1 MHVLAGPSSWHGN
14 GSIHNLRY
22 NLRFRMI
29 SQQWA
34 RVFFIFEMKKDR
46 LLKQGSR
53 TSPAVLRASI
63 ILALVGLVWT
73 GYRSIE
79 HVAPGFLTIL
89 RYRSCELEEH
99 AEYDGRV
106 VRDGSSFKTNSAQ
119 QCQDACN
126 KEEACNVWVW
136 CGGATADG
144 CGWGREYQECWLK
157 HASRLNAVQPGV
169 RQRGEHV
176 PWVSG
181 TCVAPEQRAAAER
194 ERSAKLDAERKRLSK
209 LKNDKRLPLVW
220 FDIEIKKKRV
230 GRIEMVL
237 FTDVSPRS
245 AENFRQ
251 LVTGEAGVVPKGK
264 EGEGKPL
271 HFRGAKFYRII
282 HKFIDQAGIDVPS
295 VYGGEFKDDAGG
307 LKLKHVH
314 KGLLSMAN
322 MGPNTNTAHFSIM
335 MGPSPHLDGHY
346 TIFGQV
352 VQGFD
357 VIDAINNLSIG
368 KPDNTATAEEEVV
381 IVNCGQDRQGTITA
395 MN

>member
-1 MHVLAGPSSWHGN
+1 
-14 GSIHNLRY
+14 
-22 NLRFRMI
+22 
-29 SQQWA
+29 
-34 RVFFIFEMKKDR
+34 
-46 LLKQGSR
+46 
-53 TSPAVLRASI
+53 
-63 ILALVGLVWT
+63 
-73 GYRSIE
+73 
-79 HVAPGFLTIL
+79 
-89 RYRSCELEEH
+89 
-99 AEYDGRV
+99 
-106 VRDGSSFKTNSAQ
+106 
-119 QCQDACN
+119 
-126 KEEACNVWVW
+126 
-136 CGGATADG
+136 
-144 CGWGREYQECWLK
+144 
-157 HASRLNAVQPGV
+157 
-169 RQRGEHV
+169 
-176 PWVSG
+176 VSG

-194 ERSAKLDAERKRLSK
+194 ERSAKLDAEKKRLSK

-395 MN
+395 DLNAP